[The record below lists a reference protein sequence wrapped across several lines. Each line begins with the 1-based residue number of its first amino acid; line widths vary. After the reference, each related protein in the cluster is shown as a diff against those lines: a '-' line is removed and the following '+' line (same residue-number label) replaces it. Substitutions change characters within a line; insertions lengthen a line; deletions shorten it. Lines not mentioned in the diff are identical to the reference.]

1 MKIIKPSDF
10 KHKQLRNQKTGEL
23 YSLSDLISKSIGS
36 NQLFFHH
43 DIVPP
48 QLKSSGSHRHSIV
61 EEVVYIIKGAVTVVT
76 GENQTVLNVGS
87 IVYFDPNEK
96 ENHYIINHTDQDAE
110 TLTFSISSEFD
121 RVIYDNQNDEDISLP
136 KYSFSED
143 LREVPSSIDEWTQFI
158 NGLKDRLKAET
169 HESQRLMFFEYI
181 GVANRILNNLDES
194 EYFLKKALTIS
205 YKHPKQFKLIQNL
218 IRLAH
223 VYQWKKN
230 FEKAAVLYEQA
241 WSVLLELPQA
251 ELLLASYHQH
261 LGKFYFDQKLFC
273 LAQAEFET
281 ALSIRQLMNAPKDQI
296 ESSTSSLRR
305 VISLRG
311 QPESMVRVRRA
322 MIKDAEDIHNAH
334 MTSIQKICSKDHS
347 KEEIAV
353 WGHRP
358 FNKAQREFS
367 IKNDLVLVAE
377 KSSRIEGYCHIRSFE
392 KDNLKQ
398 AHIFGL
404 YLTPEV
410 LGVSVGQTMIDTI
423 LEQCR
428 YHGVDKVTLESTIT
442 AKSFYKKMGFEEDGG
457 EITVEISGQPIR
469 CYPMKLSLKKGF
481 E

>member
-1 MKIIKPSDF
+1 MDLYLMIIKPSDF
-10 KHKQLRNQKTGEL
+10 KHEQLKNQKTGDL
-23 YSLSDLISKSIGS
+23 YSLSDLISKNIGS

-43 DIVPP
+43 DIIPP
-48 QLKSSGSHRHSIV
+48 SLKSSGPHRHSIV
-61 EEVVYIIKGAVTVVT
+61 EEVVYIIKGSVTVVT
-76 GENQTVLNVGS
+76 GDNQTVLNAGS
-87 IVYFDPNEK
+87 IIYFDPNEK
-96 ENHYIINHTDQDAE
+96 ENHHIINHTDQAAE

-136 KYSFSED
+136 EFSFSED

-169 HESQRLMFFEYI
+169 HESQRLIFFEYL

-194 EYFLKKALTIS
+194 EYYLKNALTIS

-230 FEKAAVLYEQA
+230 FEKAAVLFEQA
-241 WSVLLELPQA
+241 WSVLLELPKA

-261 LGKFYFDQKLFC
+261 LGKFYFEQKLFSS
-273 LAQAEFET
+273 AQAEFET
-281 ALSIRQLMNAPKDQI
+281 AISIRQLINASSDQI
-296 ESSTSSLRR
+296 ESSITSLRR
-305 VISLRG
+305 VLTLRR
-311 QPESMVRVRRA
+311 QPESVVRVRRA
-322 MIKDAEDIHNAH
+322 MIKDAEGIHNAH
-334 MTSIQKICSKDHS
+334 MTSIQRVCSKDHS
-347 KEEIAV
+347 QEEIAV

-377 KSSRIEGYCHIRSFE
+377 KNSRIEGYGHIRLFE
-392 KDNLKQ
+392 KDNFKQ

-404 YLTPEV
+404 YLTPAV
-410 LGVSVGQTMIDTI
+410 LGMSVGQTMIETM

-442 AKSFYKKMGFEEDGG
+442 AQSFYKKMGFEEDGS
-457 EITVEISGQPIR
+457 EMTVEISGQPIR
-469 CYPMKLSLKKGF
+469 CYPMKLKI
-481 E
+481 